1 MIVAGFLGTSNLV
14 LQSESHSCGVGNA
27 QRFHVH
33 YENTVSQYAQLLMSS
48 CLKQPAA
55 SYSGIY
61 EVLKSKQSW
70 WHYVGSTW
78 LIATDD
84 TPQGLYD
91 EIGFYLEK
99 GDRLLI
105 TTFNR
110 PCQGWLPQ
118 KAWDWIHKYE

>member
-1 MIVAGFLGTSNLV
+1 MVT
-14 LQSESHSCGVGNA
+14 
-27 QRFHVH
+27 
-33 YENTVSQYAQLLMSS
+33 YE
-48 CLKQPAA
+48 LKQPAA

-91 EIGFYLEK
+91 EIGYLFSGPCAFRISNLCRIGSRYSTLLSCCAREK
-99 GDRLLI
+99 VENHAG
-105 TTFNR
+105 N
-110 PCQGWLPQ
+110 
-118 KAWDWIHKYE
+118 